1 MNPLSV
7 LAALTPW
14 RTKTNPAG
22 EGNPHAG
29 PYNILGQGWLPD
41 AWGRNANFW
50 QMDYDPLPGPSSSI
64 VEACVWAYA
73 RAIAQLPGY
82 HKRDTGDG
90 GNEIVTTSALSRLL
104 RTPNNYMTSSDFLVH
119 LIRSLLLTGNSYW
132 VAERNS
138 RSEVTAL
145 HWTDPRQCYP
155 VEVLVEGQAFREV
168 FYQIG
173 FNPLTGLFD
182 RGSLAIP
189 ARDVFHIRLATPRH
203 PLMGETWLA
212 SLRNEQATRGAIM
225 TTSAALTSNMS
236 RPSGVLTSDREL
248 TGAQIQELRA
258 KWNEQAVGLNSGG
271 VPILGWGLKFQPLSV
286 SNADA
291 QTIDMLKMTDQSIAA
306 VFGVPMILLGVND
319 TATQKSSEAVMAEW
333 LAAGL
338 GWLINHIEVSTD
350 AFIGLNDIT
359 AGREWTEYDT
369 RVLLRSA
376 FKDRIE
382 GLVRGVQG
390 SVYSPNEARALEG
403 LPAAEEG
410 DEPRAQAQLV
420 PLSAAADLP
429 VMPAAAPAAPSAPTT
444 ANDNAATQTPEEQK
458 AYAAF
463 LLQRAMNHAAG

>member
-7 LAALTPW
+7 LAALVPW
-14 RTKTNPAG
+14 RTKANPAG
-22 EGNPHAG
+22 EGNPHPG

-41 AWGRNANFW
+41 AWGRNLNFW
-50 QMDYDPLPGPSSSI
+50 QMDYDPIPGPSSSI

-145 HWTDPRQCYP
+145 HWTDPRQCHP
-155 VEVLVEGQAFREV
+155 VQVLVEGQAFREV

-182 RGSLAIP
+182 RGNISIP
-189 ARDVFHIRLATPRH
+189 ARDVFHIKLATPRH

-212 SLRNEQATRGAIM
+212 SLQVEQATRRAIT
-225 TTSAALTSNMS
+225 TTSAALSSNMS

-248 TGAQIQELRA
+248 SGAQIQELRA

-291 QTIDMLKMTDQSIAA
+291 QIIDMLKLTDQSIAA

-338 GWLINHIEVSTD
+338 GWLINHIEVSLD
-350 AFIGLNDIT
+350 AFIGLNDVT

-429 VMPAAAPAAPSAPTT
+429 AMPAASPSAPSAPTT
-444 ANDNAATQTPEEQK
+444 ANDNTATQTPEEQK
-458 AYAAF
+458 AYVAF
-463 LLQRAMNHAAG
+463 LLERAMNHAPG

>member
-1 MNPLSV
+1 MKNPLSV
-7 LAALTPW
+7 LAALAPW
-14 RTKTNPAG
+14 RTRTNPAG

-41 AWGRNANFW
+41 AWGRNLNFW
-50 QMDYDPLPGPSSSI
+50 QMDYNPLPGPSSSI

-90 GNEIVTTSALSRLL
+90 GNEIVTSSALSRLL
-104 RTPNNYMTSSDFLVH
+104 RTPNDYMTSSDFLVH

-138 RSEVTAL
+138 RNEVTAL
-145 HWTDPRQCYP
+145 HWTDPRQCHP
-155 VEVLVEGQAFREV
+155 VQVLVEGQSFREV

-182 RGSLAIP
+182 RGSMAIP
-189 ARDVFHIRLATPRH
+189 ARDVFHLKLATPRH
-203 PLMGETWLA
+203 PLIGETWLA
-212 SLRNEQATRGAIM
+212 SLQAEQATRNAIT
-225 TTSAALTSNMS
+225 TTSAAMSSNMS

-248 TGAQIQELRA
+248 TGAQIQELRG

-286 SNADA
+286 SSADA
-291 QTIDMLKMTDQSIAA
+291 QIIDMLKLTDQAIAA
-306 VFGVPMILLGVND
+306 VFGVPMILLGVNN
-319 TATQKSSEAVMAEW
+319 TATQQSSEAVMAEW

-338 GWLINHIEVSTD
+338 GWLINHIEVSMD

-420 PLSAAADLP
+420 PLSAAGEVP
-429 VMPAAAPAAPSAPTT
+429 PMPAAAPSAPTT
-444 ANDNAATQTPEEQK
+444 ANDNAAAQTPEEQA

-463 LLQRAMNHAAG
+463 LLHRAMNHHANA